1 MGLANDNFWGYTSDI
16 LYRYQV
22 RWVEA
27 AIVAPIWT
35 TMIVYYVEGDGGHL
49 MTESFGQQRARTVV
63 RGSCYSYHMPW
74 EDIME
79 QLIRHDS
86 DRNAHVIPRPQE
98 CLKYILRLNLHVNG
112 LDFKKHLKQ
121 VQVRPF
127 VLVALLDFLID
138 QNHSCFRGKEPPER
152 LKAQMRADVAREYPD
167 EDAVPSSILE
177 VLDSNAEADVP
188 RAKKLK
194 MTEDKNATPGNG
206 A

>member
-1 MGLANDNFWGYTSDI
+1 
-16 LYRYQV
+16 
-22 RWVEA
+22 
-27 AIVAPIWT
+27 
-35 TMIVYYVEGDGGHL
+35 

-79 QLIRHDS
+79 QLIQHGS

-98 CLKYILRLNLHVNG
+98 CLKYMLRLNLHVNG

-152 LKAQMRADVAREYPD
+152 LKAQMRVDVAREYPD
-167 EDAVPSSILE
+167 EDAVPPSILE
-177 VLDSNAEADVP
+177 VLDCNAEADVP
-188 RAKKLK
+188 CAKKLK

-206 A
+206 ARSLETCLDNLRPHNLPPWIRMPRLLWTPNLDDRLLCNGTVI